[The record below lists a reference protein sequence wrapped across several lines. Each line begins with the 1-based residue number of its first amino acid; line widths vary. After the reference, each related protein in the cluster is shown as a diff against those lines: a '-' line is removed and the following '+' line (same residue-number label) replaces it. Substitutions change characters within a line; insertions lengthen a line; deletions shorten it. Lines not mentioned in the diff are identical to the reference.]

1 MKRTILALSMMAA
14 LIATSIAAT
23 NAKTI
28 HNGPAAQVD
37 DDYYDSG
44 CHTVVS
50 HYNAPQRGE
59 TVTDTRRVCY

>member
-1 MKRTILALSMMAA
+1 MKQSILALSTVAA
-14 LIATSIAAT
+14 LIATSIAAAD
-23 NAKTI
+23 AKTI
-28 HNGPAAQVD
+28 HDGPATNVD

>member
-1 MKRTILALSMMAA
+1 MKQTALALSTMAV
-14 LIATSIAAT
+14 LIATSLIAAE
-23 NAKTI
+23 AKTI
-28 HNGPAAQVD
+28 HNGNAAYVD